1 MPRVSRSKRNSLEYD
16 PRDYAIA
23 LSSRRVANAVMITGY
38 NTDVKHRGTVFHVQT
53 EDKGLPAAWVETLIF
68 VGGMVVVRRKR
79 SYRDLVEGEPSP
91 QVISKALEDQHR
103 AMIAEIR
110 LGKVDQQFEKLTGK
124 KQQQSS
130 PPPTGHS
137 VPPQQAATAPDS
149 EQETASSDSE
159 IAEANAE
166 VAPVVEP
173 PHATT
178 PEIEPL
184 LSLDEVILDY
194 LTTEEEH
201 EHLRLVMD
209 SDDDLVLG
217 SDVKFAFRTLSDPGG
232 RPILGASV
240 LINFI
245 STVAEPLLL
254 AEGRTDKR
262 GVAEL
267 SVALPAVRKG
277 KGALIITAKSPL
289 GNAEIKHLL

>member
-1 MPRVSRSKRNSLEYD
+1 
-16 PRDYAIA
+16 
-23 LSSRRVANAVMITGY
+23 MITGY

-68 VGGMVVVRRKR
+68 VGGMVVARRKR
-79 SYRDLVEGEPSP
+79 NYQDLIDGEPSH
-91 QVISKALEDQHR
+91 QVISKVLEDQHR

-110 LGKVDQQFEKLTGK
+110 LGRIDQQFEELSGK
-124 KQQQSS
+124 KQKQSS
-130 PPPTGHS
+130 EPAAS
-137 VPPQQAATAPDS
+137 EAVAPPQTVKSADS
-149 EQETASSDSE
+149 EQNRAAAGPELEDVTVE
-159 IAEANAE
+159 EAEA
-166 VAPVVEP
+166 APAISPADSPGPAIP
-173 PHATT
+173 P
-178 PEIEPL
+178 IEPS

-194 LTTEEEH
+194 LTTEEEQ

-217 SDVKFAFRTLSDPGG
+217 TEVKFVFRTISDPGG
-232 RPILGASV
+232 RPIVGASV

-254 AEGRTDKR
+254 AEGRTDNM
-262 GVAEL
+262 GAAEL

>member
-1 MPRVSRSKRNSLEYD
+1 
-16 PRDYAIA
+16 
-23 LSSRRVANAVMITGY
+23 MITGF

-68 VGGMVVVRRKR
+68 VGGMVVARRKR
-79 SYRDLVEGEPSP
+79 NYQDLIEGEPS
-91 QVISKALEDQHR
+91 QRVIGKVLEDQHR
-103 AMIAEIR
+103 SMIAEIK
-110 LGKVDQQFEKLTGK
+110 LGNFDQQFEELSG
-124 KQQQSS
+124 
-130 PPPTGHS
+130 
-137 VPPQQAATAPDS
+137 QAKETPSELSAEPSAQEATDLPAEGTHAS
-149 EQETASSDSE
+149 EP
-159 IAEANAE
+159 E
-166 VAPVVEP
+166 VAAPSPEVPDPKVEAAPVAQP
-173 PHATT
+173 PETTT
-178 PEIEPL
+178 PPIEPS

-194 LTTEEEH
+194 LTTEEEQ

-217 SDVKFAFRTLSDPGG
+217 SEVTFAFRTVSDPGG

-254 AEGRTDKR
+254 AEGQTDKL
-262 GVAEL
+262 GVTEL